1 LQVPTMTA
9 RHHLLRIPPA
19 LWLIG
24 LAIAVSHLTR

>member
-1 LQVPTMTA
+1 MNLA

-24 LAIAVSHLTR
+24 LAVAVSHLTR